1 MLLRHMDV
9 ILGMAYPLSRTGDEQ
24 DRELSKA
31 VLEGG
36 IIGANFTRAALLG
49 PLILPHPSRRKATAC
64 AAAVRVGGLALNCP
78 DRHVK
83 WGHSRLLKAMQ
94 HRECEQTHQT

>member
-31 VLEGG
+31 VLEGRHHRRQ
-36 IIGANFTRAALLG
+36 FHTCRPPRPLDPAA
-49 PLILPHPSRRKATAC
+49 S
-64 AAAVRVGGLALNCP
+64 
-78 DRHVK
+78 
-83 WGHSRLLKAMQ
+83 LKAQGHCMCGCSKSG
-94 HRECEQTHQT
+94 RPCIELS